1 MNQSFA
7 VAHQSELENGSAEQE
22 RAMRAKWPVLAA
34 IVTLSAVY
42 ICYPYAT
49 LYRLDIAMRQ
59 ADAVALGSLVDWYA
73 VREGLKEDICDM
85 AADQPRDAR
94 PSNELP
100 PFGAGFVRGIA
111 GNVLDQMVTPE
122 TVVSMTHPRA
132 TSLASHQY
140 SVVTE
145 ARAAVVSTP
154 ALGQDAPSASEPSY
168 GSSGSGMGDAKLVW
182 AFFSSP
188 THFDIDVRAAGSAT
202 PIRMV
207 MELRH
212 MRWQVRRVWLPNE
225 MLERATSGT

>member
-1 MNQSFA
+1 
-7 VAHQSELENGSAEQE
+7 
-22 RAMRAKWPVLAA
+22 MRARWPVLAA

-49 LYRLDIAMRQ
+49 LYRLDTAMRQ
-59 ADAVALGSLVDWYA
+59 ADAVTLGSLVDWYA

-85 AADQPRDAR
+85 AADEPHQAR

-100 PFGAGFVRGIA
+100 PFGASFIRGIA

-122 TVVSMTHPRA
+122 TVVSMTHPHA
-132 TSLASHQY
+132 TSLGSRQYTVVAEAHAAS
-140 SVVTE
+140 V
-145 ARAAVVSTP
+145 RASPVG
-154 ALGQDAPSASEPSY
+154 LDASAASEPSY
-168 GSSGSGMGDAKLVW
+168 GSSRSGMGDAKVVW

-202 PIRMV
+202 PIRME

-212 MRWQVRRVWLPNE
+212 MRWQVRRVWLPND
-225 MLERATSGT
+225 MLERAGSGT